1 MREYTYQWI
10 PAEYT
15 EDGKEPILKVTKSS
29 FGSFQW
35 CPRKYS
41 FSYIDR
47 LRQDQTEAM
56 RKGTIVHN
64 AREDFFN
71 EFDVKKA
78 ENMSHR
84 ELVNYCVAL
93 HPIDEYAEMYET
105 MSIFEANRFMDM
117 KNNGMTLEN
126 FIPAANEVTLDAE
139 IEVSGYKIHLQG
151 IIDRMF
157 FEDGNYIPFEL
168 KTGLWKD
175 YKTTSMRK
183 EMAFYKLLY
192 ENCPDEILI
201 EKGLE
206 PNLSMSHWG
215 WYYPASNYVLVEP
228 VKKRSETA
236 VIKGIQDLI
245 EAYENSVFPTKYFY
259 KTCASCSFFNIC
271 EAANQESWV

>member
-1 MREYTYQWI
+1 MREYTYQWV

-35 CPRKYS
+35 CPRKYT

-78 ENMSHR
+78 ENMSQR
-84 ELVNYCVAL
+84 ELVDYCVSL
-93 HPIDEYAEMYET
+93 HPIDEFTEMYET

-117 KNNGMTLEN
+117 KNNEMPLEN
-126 FIPAANEVTLDAE
+126 FVPAANEVTLDAE
-139 IEVSGYKIHLQG
+139 IDVSGYKIHLQG

-206 PNLSMSHWG
+206 PNLSMTHWG

-245 EAYENSVFPTKYFY
+245 NAYETGIFPTKYFY
-259 KTCASCSFFNIC
+259 KTCANCSFFNIC

>member
-1 MREYTYQWI
+1 MREYTYQWV

-35 CPRKYS
+35 CPRKYT

-78 ENMSHR
+78 ENMSQR
-84 ELVNYCVAL
+84 ELVDYCVSL
-93 HPIDEYAEMYET
+93 HPIDEFTEMYET

-117 KNNGMTLEN
+117 KNNEMPLDN
-126 FIPAANEVTLDAE
+126 FVPAANEVTLDAE
-139 IEVSGYKIHLQG
+139 IDVSGYKIHLQG

-245 EAYENSVFPTKYFY
+245 NAYETGIFPTKYFY

>member
-1 MREYTYQWI
+1 MREYTYQWV

-35 CPRKYS
+35 CPRKYT

-78 ENMSHR
+78 ENMSQR
-84 ELVNYCVAL
+84 ELVDYCVSL
-93 HPIDEYAEMYET
+93 HPIDEFTEMYET

-117 KNNGMTLEN
+117 KNNEMPLEN
-126 FIPAANEVTLDAE
+126 FVPAANEVTLDAE

-157 FEDGNYIPFEL
+157 FEDGNYIPCEL

-183 EMAFYKLLY
+183 EMAFYNLLY
-192 ENCPDEILI
+192 ENCPDEIFI

-245 EAYENSVFPTKYFY
+245 NAYETGIFPTKYFY
-259 KTCASCSFFNIC
+259 KTCANCSFFNIC

>member
-78 ENMSHR
+78 EDMSHR
-84 ELVNYCVAL
+84 ELVNYCVGL

-105 MSIFEANRFMDM
+105 MSIFEANRFIDM
-117 KNNGMTLEN
+117 KNNGMALEN
-126 FIPAANEVTLDAE
+126 FIPAANEVILDAE

-245 EAYENSVFPTKYFY
+245 EAYENGVFPTKYFY
-259 KTCASCSFFNIC
+259 KTCSFCSFFNIC
-271 EAANQESWV
+271 EVANQESWV

>member
-1 MREYTYQWI
+1 MREYTYQWV

-15 EDGKEPILKVTKSS
+15 ENGKEPILKVTKSS

-35 CPRKYS
+35 CPRKYT

-78 ENMSHR
+78 ENMSQR
-84 ELVNYCVAL
+84 ELVDYCVSL
-93 HPIDEYAEMYET
+93 HPIDEFTEMYET

-117 KNNGMTLEN
+117 KNNEMPLEN
-126 FIPAANEVTLDAE
+126 FVPAANEVTLDAE
-139 IEVSGYKIHLQG
+139 IDVSGYKIHLQG

-157 FEDGNYIPFEL
+157 LEDGNYIPFEL

-245 EAYENSVFPTKYFY
+245 NAYETGIFPTKYFY
-259 KTCASCSFFNIC
+259 KTCANCSFFNIC

>member
-35 CPRKYS
+35 CPRKYT

-78 ENMSHR
+78 ENMSQR
-84 ELVNYCVAL
+84 ELVDYCVSL
-93 HPIDEYAEMYET
+93 HPIDEFTEMYET

-117 KNNGMTLEN
+117 KNNEMPLEN
-126 FIPAANEVTLDAE
+126 FVPAANEVTLDAE

-192 ENCPDEILI
+192 ENCPDDILI

-206 PNLSMSHWG
+206 PNLSMTHWG

-236 VIKGIQDLI
+236 VVKGIQDLI
-245 EAYENSVFPTKYFY
+245 NAYETGIFPTKYFY
-259 KTCASCSFFNIC
+259 KTCANCSFFNIC

>member
-1 MREYTYQWI
+1 
-10 PAEYT
+10 
-15 EDGKEPILKVTKSS
+15 
-29 FGSFQW
+29 
-35 CPRKYS
+35 
-41 FSYIDR
+41 
-47 LRQDQTEAM
+47 
-56 RKGTIVHN
+56 
-64 AREDFFN
+64 
-71 EFDVKKA
+71 
-78 ENMSHR
+78 
-84 ELVNYCVAL
+84 
-93 HPIDEYAEMYET
+93 

-117 KNNGMTLEN
+117 KNNEMPLEN
-126 FIPAANEVTLDAE
+126 FVPAANEVTLDAE

-245 EAYENSVFPTKYFY
+245 NAYETGIFPTKYFY
-259 KTCASCSFFNIC
+259 KTCANCSFFNIC

>member
-1 MREYTYQWI
+1 MREYTYQWV

-35 CPRKYS
+35 CPRKYT

-78 ENMSHR
+78 ENMSQR
-84 ELVNYCVAL
+84 ELVDYCVSL
-93 HPIDEYAEMYET
+93 HPIDEFTEMYET

-117 KNNGMTLEN
+117 KNNEMPLEN
-126 FIPAANEVTLDAE
+126 FVPAANEVTLDAE

-245 EAYENSVFPTKYFY
+245 NAYETGIFPTKYFY
-259 KTCASCSFFNIC
+259 KTCANCSFFNIC

>member
-1 MREYTYQWI
+1 MREYTYQWV

-15 EDGKEPILKVTKSS
+15 ENGKEPILKVTKSS

-35 CPRKYS
+35 CPRKYT

-78 ENMSHR
+78 ENMSQR
-84 ELVNYCVAL
+84 ELVDYCVSL
-93 HPIDEYAEMYET
+93 HPIDEFTEMYET

-117 KNNGMTLEN
+117 KNNEMPLEN
-126 FIPAANEVTLDAE
+126 FVPAANEVTLDAE
-139 IEVSGYKIHLQG
+139 IDVSGYKIHLQG

-157 FEDGNYIPFEL
+157 LEDGNYIPFEL

-206 PNLSMSHWG
+206 PNLSMTHWG

-245 EAYENSVFPTKYFY
+245 NAYETGIFPTKYFY
-259 KTCASCSFFNIC
+259 KTCANCSFFNIC